1 MHQLLQRQLKRHIGQ
16 FENIPEDWQD
26 FVDAVDEAYHQADAR
41 TGILFDISYS
51 LSAAEDEDEMLQ
63 ILARPAIEAGVN
75 SARLLYFDLDETG
88 EPEWAELVADWRR
101 EGEPQ
106 MSVGSR
112 FYLPDLPA
120 ARRWVASPDEAQL
133 ISDTATE
140 GQVNGYVE
148 SALAPSVGCAEV
160 IVPLRQAGRWVGVI
174 IFAWDEPHEFA
185 EREAQVYN
193 ALVGLASLA
202 VASRRQFERA
212 QARVRREQLLR
223 EITSRVRSFTDPEAI
238 ARAAVREL
246 GAALGRSTFVR
257 LGSAEELSR
266 APVAQRDSGDGRDMV

>member
-16 FENIPEDWQD
+16 FESIPEDWQD

-41 TGILFDISYS
+41 TGILYDISYS
-51 LSAAEDEDEMLQ
+51 LSAAETEDEMLQ

-106 MSVGSR
+106 MSGGSR
-112 FYLPDLPA
+112 FYLPDLPS

-140 GQVNGYVE
+140 GQVNEYVE
-148 SALAPSVGCAEV
+148 SALAPSVGRAEV
-160 IVPLRQAGRWVGVI
+160 IVPLRQVGRWVGVI
-174 IFAWDEPHEFA
+174 IFAWDEPREFG
-185 EREAQVYN
+185 EREAQIYN

-223 EITSRVRSFTDPEAI
+223 EITSRVRSFTDPDAI

-257 LGSAEELSR
+257 LGSAEELSQ
-266 APVAQRDSGDGRDMV
+266 ASVAQRDGGDGRDMA